1 MPNWLRNTLLV
12 LVMMSCAIIGAR
24 LYIELNA
31 NQPDSLAVQIGAVS
45 APDQLPEFSLRDI
58 YGDMQS
64 ISQWSGKPL
73 LINFWATWCAP
84 CRREMPLLQTLHTEQ
99 SRTGLQVVGI
109 AIDRQ
114 ADVARYITESGISYP
129 ILWGEGDAVAVSDSL
144 GVPEIGLPFTLLV
157 SSDNQILTLY
167 VGELMREQLATMAE
181 VAADVAAGKTDV
193 ATART
198 QLNNL

>member
-1 MPNWLRNTLLV
+1 M
-12 LVMMSCAIIGAR
+12 VMLSCAIIGAR

-84 CRREMPLLQTLHTEQ
+84 CRREIPLLKASQDKYAASNIQ
-99 SRTGLQVVGI
+99 IIGI
-109 AIDRQ
+109 AVDFP
-114 ADVARYITESGISYP
+114 DEVAAYAEETQFNYP
-129 ILWGEGDAVAVSDSL
+129 ILVGQEDAMAVAETS
-144 GVPEIGLPFTLLV
+144 GVEFIGLPFTMVV
-157 SSDNQILTLY
+157 SSDGDLIKTHIGEIVEDHIEKIAAVLSLMEAGEIDLAGARDALMTL
-167 VGELMREQLATMAE
+167 
-181 VAADVAAGKTDV
+181 
-193 ATART
+193 
-198 QLNNL
+198 